1 MNSTA
6 LIAEL
11 QAQLDN
17 YEEVQATVNGAHQAI
32 SNAIGGIVL
41 QIMASGAYLP
51 ELQRL
56 ARDYETMAESASQLM
71 AEIYDTAMDFR
82 DSIPLYDTDTL
93 EL

>member
-41 QIMASGAYLP
+41 QIMASGAYFP

-56 ARDYETMAESASQLM
+56 KRDYEAMAESTSQLM
-71 AEIYDTAMDFR
+71 AEIYDTAVDFR
-82 DSIPLYDTDTL
+82 DSIPVYDADTL
-93 EL
+93 AL

>member
-32 SNAIGGIVL
+32 SNAIGRIVL
-41 QIMASGAYLP
+41 QIMASVAYFQ
-51 ELQRL
+51 ELQHL
-56 ARDYETMAESASQLM
+56 KEDYETMAESASQLM
-71 AEIYDTAMDFR
+71 AEIYDTAVDFR
-82 DSIPLYDTDTL
+82 DSIPVYDADTL
-93 EL
+93 AL